1 MVKNILLTAFGIL
14 LSSGWTWAEG
24 NPVILTVS
32 GKIGAFTN
40 KDKMTYEFRV
50 KDFQALKQRA
60 IVTKTSWTP
69 VATFSGPLIRDI
81 LAKVGATGSKVKF
94 QALNDYAYSV
104 DRREFDKYNV
114 ILARSMNSKQL
125 EVKERGPLWVMY
137 PIADM
142 PSASKGPQLDA
153 KLVWQVDRIV
163 VY

>member
-1 MVKNILLTAFGIL
+1 MVSRILWGLFSLLL
-14 LSSGWTWAEG
+14 LSGQAWAEN

-32 GKIGAFTN
+32 GKIGVFTN
-40 KDKMTYEFRV
+40 KDKTVYAFRA
-50 KDFQALKQRA
+50 KDFQALKQHD

-69 VATFSGPLIRDI
+69 VATFSGPLMRDI

-94 QALNDYAYSV
+94 QALNDYAYSI

-114 ILARSMNSKQL
+114 ILARSMNKKQL
-125 EVKERGPLWVMY
+125 EVKERGPLWIMY

-142 PSASKGPQLDA
+142 PGTAKGPQLDA

>member
-1 MVKNILLTAFGIL
+1 MVKNILLAVLSLSL
-14 LSSGWTWAEG
+14 LSGWTWAES
-24 NPVILTVS
+24 NPIILTVS
-32 GKIGAFTN
+32 GKIGVFTN
-40 KDKMTYEFRV
+40 KDKMVYEFRA
-50 KDFQALKQRA
+50 KDFQTLKQRA

-69 VATFSGPLIRDI
+69 ASTFSGPLIRDI
-81 LAKVGATGSKVKF
+81 LAKVGAAGSKVKF
-94 QALNDYAYSV
+94 QALNDYAYPI

-114 ILARSMNSKQL
+114 ILARSMNSKLL

-142 PSASKGPQLDA
+142 PSTAKGPQLDA